1 MKKNILFV
9 TLLLLFSS
17 CAELLNIAK
26 QVNLQGLTS
35 VPVTNAENISG
46 LKSSLDVGIEKFFHA
61 ATVQAD
67 QVVVV
72 HAFIQ
77 LVDGLVG
84 RKAVAP

>member
-1 MKKNILFV
+1 MLVQGVAFV
-9 TLLLLFSS
+9 AGDGLLQF
-17 CAELLNIAK
+17 
-26 QVNLQGLTS
+26 
-35 VPVTNAENISG
+35 
-46 LKSSLDVGIEKFFHA
+46 LDVGIEKFFHA

-84 RKAVAP
+84 RKAVAPQQSGLLELAQHAVNGG